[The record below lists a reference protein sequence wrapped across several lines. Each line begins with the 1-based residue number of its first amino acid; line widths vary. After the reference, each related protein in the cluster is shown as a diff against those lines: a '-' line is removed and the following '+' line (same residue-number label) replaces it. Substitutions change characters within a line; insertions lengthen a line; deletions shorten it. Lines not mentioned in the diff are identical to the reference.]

1 MQAILPHH
9 RREPVPAASACVDNC
24 VGEFIAPALSFLFES
39 LWKKAYG
46 ELVPQ
51 QFALSQCD
59 DYKAEC
65 KKWLRLHLSSEW
77 CATSASLLSLS
88 LCSSVRS
95 TTAHSPLSAHR
106 QYRYR
111 EARKEGRWR
120 FDCPRNDEDWV
131 YDRFFR
137 VALVGDVG
145 TGKVPCVD
153 TLSSDILIFRI
164 SRAFRCCFGG
174 V

>member
-1 MQAILPHH
+1 VLGFLDAEDL
-9 RREPVPAASACVDNC
+9 SAVGLVCKRFFLITDESRYPQPLFVSTVAFVCV
-24 VGEFIAPALSFLFES
+24 VGSFSVIIFSIES

-77 CATSASLLSLS
+77 CATSDSLLSVHLLGPRPHIHLSLS
-88 LCSSVRS
+88 LS
-95 TTAHSPLSAHR
+95 THR
-106 QYRYR
+106 RHRYR

-153 TLSSDILIFRI
+153 TLI
-164 SRAFRCCFGG
+164 
-174 V
+174 